1 MDSAFRGLKS
11 RIANL
16 FTDREFFMRSNGQVK
31 FLKISANIQKTIAII
46 ALSIISFWVIATLFM
61 AANQYRVSTE
71 RLELVKKEEKI
82 LSAEQRLAADK
93 DSINEVVA
101 DLAKRQDLIEDTAG
115 RYFNASELTETED
128 KSAVDNN
135 DDKKTSAASSEIK
148 ALAKIEQRQ
157 INFAKKIT
165 KIAIN
170 RAKLAEQQI
179 RQLGLNPKNFA
190 NDNIAQGG
198 PFIPFFSDGKKEDP
212 RFSQMAAALEYMT
225 SLENALSSIPSSMPA
240 ASYTLSSSFGY
251 RRDPINGSG
260 AMHNGLDF
268 KAAHGTPILAAAD
281 GVITK
286 AGWMGGYGKTIEITH
301 GNGLM
306 TRYAHMSRLE
316 ANLGQKVERGAQIG
330 RMGSTG
336 RSTGTHLH
344 FEVRNNGRAINPHKF
359 LKANNNVLKDQA
371 NTNNRTEKQQ

>member
-128 KSAVDNN
+128 KSALDNN

-179 RQLGLNPKNFA
+179 RQLGLNPQNFA

>member
-128 KSAVDNN
+128 KSAVENN

-179 RQLGLNPKNFA
+179 RQLGLNPQNFA

-316 ANLGQKVERGAQIG
+316 ANVGQKVERGAQIG

-371 NTNNRTEKQQ
+371 NTNNRSEKQ

>member
-179 RQLGLNPKNFA
+179 RQLGLNPQNFA

>member
-128 KSAVDNN
+128 KSAVENN

-179 RQLGLNPKNFA
+179 RQLGLNPQNFA

-198 PFIPFFSDGKKEDP
+198 PFIPFFSDGKKVDP

-316 ANLGQKVERGAQIG
+316 ANVGQKVERGAQIG

-371 NTNNRTEKQQ
+371 NTNNRSEKQ